1 MTWRDL
7 LHIRLTETCGIEV
20 TLGIVLLAAVLVLF
34 GVYWAVRFIVFK
46 RRLRFDVVEAELKL
60 GGIGSVKIRPSHED
74 VQIAHRAWV
83 ELVTRKAA
91 LPFDEENDV
100 IVEVYDSWYQLFGR
114 IRDLIKEVPAR
125 KLRSSPDTRELV
137 RVMVDALN
145 KGLRPHLTT
154 WQARF
159 RRWYEPQ
166 LTDQR
171 GVPPQTLQRQFPEY
185 EILVKDLKVVN
196 QQIVEYADLLRRIS
210 QG

>member
-7 LHIRLTETCGIEV
+7 VHVRITESWGIDV
-20 TLGIVLLAAVLVLF
+20 TLGIALFVAALVLF
-34 GVYWAVRFIVFK
+34 GVYWGVKLYILGRPV
-46 RRLRFDVVEAELKL
+46 RFDVVEAELKL
-60 GGIGSVKIRPSHED
+60 GGIGSVKIKPGYDD

-114 IRDLIKEVPAR
+114 MRDLIKEIPAQ
-125 KLRSSPDTRELV
+125 KLRSSPDMRELV

-145 KGLRPHLTT
+145 KGLRPHLTR

-159 RRWYEPQ
+159 RRWYEAR
-166 LTDQR
+166 LEVDR
-171 GVPPQTLQRQFPEY
+171 DVPPQTLQRQFPDY
-185 EILVKDLKVVN
+185 DALVKDLKSIN
-196 QQIVEYADLLRRIS
+196 QQILEYAELLRRIS
-210 QG
+210 NG